1 MTFYFAYGS
10 NMSRAE
16 MRPRCKAAREIGT
29 GVLAGYRFIIMAD
42 GFASI
47 LRAPGS
53 IVHGLVWRL
62 TPRDLAALNA
72 YEGLDAGLY
81 RVVTLPV
88 RVSAAR
94 VAALVYVGRSRVAG
108 RPRPGYLAGVLAAA
122 RDLDLPPPYVGALA
136 RWAGWRAR
144 RRREAVA

>member
-1 MTFYFAYGS
+1 MTLYFAYGS
-10 NMSRAE
+10 NMSRAG
-16 MRPRCKAAREIGT
+16 MRPRCGAARAIGT
-29 GVLAGYRFIIMAD
+29 GVLAGHRFIITAD

-81 RVVTLPV
+81 RVVTRPV
-88 RVSAAR
+88 RIGAAR
-94 VAALVYVGRSRVAG
+94 VAALVYVGRSRVPG

-122 RDLDLPPPYVGALA
+122 RELDFPPSYVRALA

-144 RRREAVA
+144 RSREAVA